1 MQTLSL
7 LGGVFFLY
15 PSFTYFIRNSSLSS
29 WVFFFFALP
38 YVPIFYRVYQRSHP
52 SFTYSTAYISGI
64 RRVFCF
70 THHSHILSALC
81 VFYAA
86 CLVSTCTHIFYPAY
100 QRCVPG
106 ESFMDGCL
114 VSPIVQIFYPHFV
127 SFTPGAWSHPTLKY
141 FIQTLSLLRRV
152 PCLTLHS
159 DFLPRISEC
168 VPSDFFLDG
177 CLVSPIVQIFYPH
190 YLCLLRRV
198 PGLTLHS
205 HI

>member
-1 MQTLSL
+1 MAYFMQTLSL

-86 CLVSTCTHIFYPAY
+86 CLVSPYTQIFYPAY
-100 QRCVPG
+100 QSVFRV
-106 ESFMDGCL
+106 
-114 VSPIVQIFYPHFV
+114 IFFWM
-127 SFTPGAWSHPTLKY
+127 GAWSHPSSKY
-141 FIQTLSLLRRV
+141 FIRT
-152 PCLTLHS
+152 
-159 DFLPRISEC
+159 
-168 VPSDFFLDG
+168 
-177 CLVSPIVQIFYPH
+177 
-190 YLCLLRRV
+190 LCLLRRV
-198 PGLTLHS
+198 PGLTLRS
-205 HI
+205 SILSRL